1 MNCMRKRIRR
11 IGVFQTAKLSSVLYG
26 AMGLL
31 AVPFILVASMLAPR
45 STGLPGLGL
54 GVIGSLMLPVI
65 YAVFGFIFTALACAV
80 YNMAAGAFGGIEFKV
95 EDVPPRAGATY

>member
-80 YNMAAGAFGGIEFKV
+80 YIIAASAFGGIEFEL